1 MGFGIF
7 FVLLIALGSGDEGTT
22 LSDGPQPGS
31 NENCPRACPL
41 RQTFP
46 FFNDSIQLP
55 KESDEHPYLRL
66 RISRR
71 NESEGEI
78 EEDVPH
84 LRVFIWPNTGNGNC
98 SISGQLTNGVMR
110 KKATFIVE
118 TAGYKEGLCL
128 TATAE
133 VDPLGN
139 QSVWTLPLDSP
150 KLHIDNFNA
159 TYEVILEGNGTMA
172 EYHLATWLVV
182 LVYVVF
188 CAVFFLLWWLLVF
201 PGTCL

>member
-55 KESDEHPYLRL
+55 QDSDDHQYLRL

-139 QSVWTLPLDSP
+139 QSVWTLDPSRL
-150 KLHIDNFNA
+150 
-159 TYEVILEGNGTMA
+159 VINSSASYNVTLEGNGTFEEWHMS
-172 EYHLATWLVV
+172 TWLVV
-182 LVYVVF
+182 GAYMVF
-188 CAVFFLLWWLLVF
+188 CVLFFLVWYLLVF